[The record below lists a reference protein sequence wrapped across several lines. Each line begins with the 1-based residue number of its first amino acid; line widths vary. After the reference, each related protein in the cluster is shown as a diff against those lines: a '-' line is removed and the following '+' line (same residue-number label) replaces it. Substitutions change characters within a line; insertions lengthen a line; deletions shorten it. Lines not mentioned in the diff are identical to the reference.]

1 MKILYISGNQR
12 SQQFPWLTDYQDDCL
27 LLGLKELFGDDVVDC
42 NKRFHLYTDYADDQ
56 LATEYGRGFTVCR
69 NISSD
74 NADREDITKK
84 IRNKYFD
91 YVIYGSIWR
100 CEEHLQLVLENY
112 DKKKIVFVDGEDTN
126 TFAEDRLK
134 DGVVYFKRELYPD
147 QKQVHLQEYMQHVLP
162 ISFAFPTNK
171 VSKGQKKER
180 RIAHSDPRDKKTY
193 VFEKEYEYYHD
204 YKYSKY
210 AFTMP
215 KAGWD
220 CLRHY
225 EIMGNGCV
233 PLFPDI
239 INCPRYSMM
248 RFPKALLTKVAFFEK
263 NDPKWLDQNYEYFQS
278 EVMDHMLKYNTT
290 KALAEHVMKELSLL
304 NK

>member
-12 SQQFPWLTDYQDDCL
+12 SEQFPWLTDYQDDCL
-27 LLGLKELFGDDVVDC
+27 LLGLKELFGDEVVDC
-42 NKRFHLYTDYADDQ
+42 NKRFHLYSDYSDDQ
-56 LATEYGRGFTVCR
+56 LATEYGRGFTICR
-69 NISSD
+69 NITSD

-100 CEEHLQLVLENY
+100 CQDHLQLVLENY

-126 TFAEDRLK
+126 MFVEDRVK

-147 QKQVHLQEYMQHVLP
+147 QKQIHLQEYMQHVLP
-162 ISFAFPTNK
+162 ISFAFPTAK
-171 VSKGQKKER
+171 VNKGQKKER
-180 RIAHSDPRDKKTY
+180 RVAHSDPRDKKTY
-193 VFEKEYEYYHD
+193 VFNSEKEYYQD
-204 YKYSKY
+204 YMFSKY

-225 EIMGNGCV
+225 EIMGNGCI

-239 INCPRYSMM
+239 VNCPRYSMM
-248 RFPKALLTKVAFFEK
+248 RFPKALLTKIIFFEK
-263 NDPKWLDQNYEYFQS
+263 NFIEKWRHR
-278 EVMDHMLKYNTT
+278 M
-290 KALAEHVMKELSLL
+290 
-304 NK
+304 

>member
-12 SQQFPWLTDYQDDCL
+12 SEQFPWLTDYQDDCL
-27 LLGLKELFGDDVVDC
+27 LLGLKELFGDEVVDC
-42 NKRFHLYTDYADDQ
+42 NKRFHLYSDYSDDQ

-84 IRNKYFD
+84 IRNKHFD

-100 CEEHLQLVLENY
+100 CQDHLQLVLENY
-112 DKKKIVFVDGEDTN
+112 DKKKIVFVDGEDSN
-126 TFAEDRLK
+126 AFAEDRLK

-147 QKQVHLQEYMQHVLP
+147 EKQVHLQEYMQNVLP

-171 VSKGQKKER
+171 VNKGVTKER
-180 RIAHSDPRDKKTY
+180 RIAYSDPNDRKTY
-193 VFEKEYEYYHD
+193 IFKTESEYYQD

-210 AFTMP
+210 ARTKP
-215 KAGWD
+215 KSGWD

-233 PLFPDI
+233 PFFPDI
-239 INCPRYSMM
+239 INCPRYVMM
-248 RFPKALLTKVAFFEK
+248 RFPKALLTKIAFFEK
-263 NDPKWLDQNYEYFQS
+263 NNPKWLDQNYEYFQS
-278 EVMDHMLKYNTT
+278 EIMDHMLKYNTT
-290 KALAEHVMKELSLL
+290 KALAEHVMKELSLI

>member
-1 MKILYISGNQR
+1 MALN
-12 SQQFPWLTDYQDDCL
+12 P
-27 LLGLKELFGDDVVDC
+27 DDVVDC
-42 NKRFHLYTDYADDQ
+42 NKRFHLYSDYSDEQ
-56 LATEYGRGFTVCR
+56 LATEYGKGFTICR
-69 NISSD
+69 NITSD
-74 NADREDITKK
+74 GADREDIHKK
-84 IRNKYFD
+84 IRSKYFD

-100 CEEHLQLVLENY
+100 CQDHLDLVLENY

-126 TFAEDRLK
+126 AFNEERVK

-147 QKQVHLQEYMQHVLP
+147 QRQVHLQEYMQYVLP
-162 ISFAFPTNK
+162 IGFAFPTNK
-171 VSKGQKKER
+171 VNGGQKKER
-180 RIAHSDPRDKKTY
+180 RVAYSDPRDKKTY
-193 VFEKEYEYYHD
+193 VFNTEAEYYQD
-204 YKYSKY
+204 YQFSKY
-210 AFTMP
+210 AYTTQ

-225 EIMGNGCV
+225 EIMGNGCI

-239 INCPRYSMM
+239 ANAPRFVMM

-278 EVMDHMLKYNTT
+278 EVLDHLKKYNTT
-290 KALAEHVMKELSLL
+290 KALAEHIVKELSLL

>member
-12 SQQFPWLTDYQDDCL
+12 SEQFPWLTDYQDDCL

-42 NKRFHLYTDYADDQ
+42 NKRFHLYSDYSDEQ
-56 LATEYGRGFTVCR
+56 LATEYGRGFTICR
-69 NISSD
+69 NITSD

-100 CEEHLQLVLENY
+100 CQDHLQLVLENY

-126 TFAEDRLK
+126 MFLEERVK
-134 DGVVYFKRELYPD
+134 DGVIYFKRELYPD

-171 VSKGQKKER
+171 VNAGQKKER

-193 VFEKEYEYYHD
+193 VFDKEYEYYHD
-204 YKYSKY
+204 YKYSKF

-225 EIMGNGCV
+225 EIMGNG
-233 PLFPDI
+233 
-239 INCPRYSMM
+239 
-248 RFPKALLTKVAFFEK
+248 
-263 NDPKWLDQNYEYFQS
+263 
-278 EVMDHMLKYNTT
+278 
-290 KALAEHVMKELSLL
+290 
-304 NK
+304 